1 MPRSPGLSKDRA
13 FGAPNDATRAAQRQ
27 ITTLA
32 DGCKSE
38 LANVMRIRNL
48 TNSNLFGPAAP
59 PPPPAVV
66 SQYAARLDRLRP
78 GKACCKAACQFTAA
92 LCGCTKGRP
101 VESDR
106 GGLAQF
112 YTEYT
117 LSCAQKCTFNSIH
130 DGTGSCPAGID
141 PVAAQKNCPA

>member
-1 MPRSPGLSKDRA
+1 MFRLRGLTTARLLVVASLLLALLYPGPVSCRKYWGIDCS
-13 FGAPNDATRAAQRQ
+13 QQ

-59 PPPPAVV
+59 PPPAAVV

-92 LCGCTKGRP
+92 
-101 VESDR
+101 
-106 GGLAQF
+106 
-112 YTEYT
+112 EY
-117 LSCAQKCTFNSIH
+117 K
-130 DGTGSCPAGID
+130 
-141 PVAAQKNCPA
+141 AAA